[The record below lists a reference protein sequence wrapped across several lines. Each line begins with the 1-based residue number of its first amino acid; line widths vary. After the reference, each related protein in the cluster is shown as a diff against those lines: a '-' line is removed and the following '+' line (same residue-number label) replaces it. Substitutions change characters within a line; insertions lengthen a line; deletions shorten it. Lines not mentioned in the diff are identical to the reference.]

1 MVVASDALQPC
12 GLQPTR
18 LLCPWDFPGKNT
30 GVGCHPL
37 LQGIFLTQ
45 VWNPGLPHCRQ
56 ALYWQAVYSSG
67 LYLEVRLY
75 HLGTPG
81 VYPAS
86 SPCPVS
92 RVLCPCPTTTV
103 CTCLHSGVTP
113 WAFPKA
119 YYEKLQHEACLT
131 SCTVEVLIKLWSLPF
146 SVSCKKT
153 QTIYLFK
160 T

>member
-1 MVVASDALQPC
+1 MDCSLPGSEEPFSPWNFPGKSTGVGCHFLLQNISLSPFL
-12 GLQPTR
+12 G
-18 LLCPWDFPGKNT
+18 WGGGGKNT

-113 WAFPKA
+113 WVFPKA

-131 SCTVEVLIKLWSLPF
+131 SCTVEVLIKL
-146 SVSCKKT
+146 
-153 QTIYLFK
+153 
-160 T
+160 